1 MSNERDTL
9 SWILGTLAV
18 VVTLAYLTTVFLIT
32 QNII

>member
-1 MSNERDTL
+1 MSNERDIL

-18 VVTLAYLTTVFLIT
+18 GITLVYLTIVFLIT